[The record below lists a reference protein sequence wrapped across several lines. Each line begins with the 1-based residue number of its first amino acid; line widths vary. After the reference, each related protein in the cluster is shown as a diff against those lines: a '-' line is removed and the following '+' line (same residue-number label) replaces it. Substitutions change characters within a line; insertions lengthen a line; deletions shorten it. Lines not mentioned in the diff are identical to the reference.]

1 LSREESAVSLLA
13 GSRFLADQAGFGMTR
28 RGFLR
33 RLHHDLTLPQL
44 PAWSDERYNAPVANQ
59 SGLES
64 PRPAVT
70 LPLIASLLLR
80 CRQNLDL
87 LARKRTLTVIL
98 VGVLTLA
105 IRACL
110 LPLLP
115 IPKPHFQDEFSYLLA
130 ADTFA
135 SGRLTNPAHPMWVH
149 FESEHILQQPTYM
162 SMYPPAQGLVLAAGQ
177 VIAGIPWLGV
187 WLSVAAMCAAVTW
200 MLQAWFPPGWPLFG
214 GLLCLM
220 GQGISSYWMNS
231 YWGGAVAAT
240 GGALVLGAF
249 PRILRWQRTRDALL
263 MGFGLAILAN
273 SRPFEGLLFGLP
285 VGFSLALW
293 LWRHRTRSGWT
304 RIAVPLF
311 LVLGF
316 AAVATGYY
324 NWRVTGDALEMPE
337 ALNRKTYAIAPL
349 FLGQQPRPAPQYR
362 NVEMRRFYADWELSH
377 DLKTRTL
384 RGLAQEEWSKL
395 ITLWWFFLGP
405 VLPLALLA
413 LPRIVRDRRMKLL
426 LITAIVTLAGIAVE
440 AWHQPHYFAPMTCV
454 IYAIVI
460 QGLRH
465 LRQWR
470 RSGAKLGR
478 ALVPI
483 VGIACLAVCLFSI
496 RVEYLGVP
504 RDPDI
509 YPWHW
514 QRAGI
519 LERLRHAG
527 GQHLV
532 VVRYGSGHDPIH
544 EWVYNRADID
554 AANVIWAQDMGD
566 QNQELIAYFNQRQ
579 VWLLEPDEP
588 GMARLSPYH

>member
-1 LSREESAVSLLA
+1 
-13 GSRFLADQAGFGMTR
+13 M
-28 RGFLR
+28 
-33 RLHHDLTLPQL
+33 
-44 PAWSDERYNAPVANQ
+44 
-59 SGLES
+59 
-64 PRPAVT
+64 
-70 LPLIASLLLR
+70 PLIASVLLR
-80 CRQNLDL
+80 CRQKLNI

-135 SGRLTNPAHPMWVH
+135 SGRVTNPPHPMWVH

-177 VIAGIPWLGV
+177 VIAGIPWVGV
-187 WLSVAAMCAAVTW
+187 WLSLGAMCAAVTW
-200 MLQAWFPPGWPLFG
+200 MLQAWFPPGWALFG

-240 GGALVLGAF
+240 AGAVVLGAF
-249 PRILRWQRTRDALL
+249 PRILRSQRPRDAVI
-263 MGFGLAILAN
+263 MGLGLAILAN
-273 SRPFEGLLFGLP
+273 SRPFEGFLFSLP
-285 VGFSLALW
+285 VGFSLAFW
-293 LWRHRTRSGWT
+293 LWRHPTRSRLT
-304 RIAVPLF
+304 RLALPLV
-311 LVLGF
+311 LVLGS

-324 NWRVTGDALEMPE
+324 NWRVTGSAWEMPE
-337 ALNRKTYAIAPL
+337 ALNRRTYAIAPL
-349 FLGQQPRPAPQYR
+349 FLGQQLRPAPQYR
-362 NVEMRRFYADWELSH
+362 NLAMQRFYAGWEVSRY
-377 DLKTRTL
+377 LKTRTL
-384 RGLAQEEWSKL
+384 RGLAREEWAKL
-395 ITLWWFFLGP
+395 ATLWWFFLGP

-413 LPRIVRDRRMKLL
+413 LPRVVRDRGMKLL
-426 LITAIVTLAGIAVE
+426 LITAIVTLAGLAVE

-454 IYAIVI
+454 VYALVI

-465 LRQWR
+465 LGQWR
-470 RSGAKLGR
+470 RAGNNLGR

-483 VGIACLAVCLFSI
+483 IGLACFAVCLFSI
-496 RVEYLGVP
+496 RTEYLRVP
-504 RDPDI
+504 RDPDT

-514 QRAGI
+514 QRAEI
-519 LERLRHAG
+519 LDRLRHAS
-527 GQHLV
+527 GQQLV
-532 VVRYGSGHDPIH
+532 IIRYSSRHDPTH

-566 QNQELIAYFNQRQ
+566 QNQELIRYFDMRR
-579 VWLLEPDEP
+579 VWLLEPSES